1 MCPYSTS
8 RVQLRTEG
16 LTQPPMGPGRH
27 RPSTH
32 QPHEAPHIHRSEATR
47 RSRASRDANRSDLS
61 GTTTLSHV
69 TRSRRCQAPVS
80 RSTSRRSCHTASD
93 RCQAARRPRRRGAR
107 RTGSTTLLVTDRVE
121 PSRSAGTFPMGPAPI
136 GGARAPAPPMPPPD
150 DARDRTPANTFCPIA
165 PSFATSFSMPR
176 L

>member
-16 LTQPPMGPGRH
+16 LTQPPMGPGPR
-27 RPSTH
+27 RLRTH
-32 QPHEAPHIHRSEATR
+32 QPHEAPRIHRTEATR
-47 RSRASRDANRSDLS
+47 RSRASRDANRPDLS

-69 TRSRRCQAPVS
+69 ARSRRCQVPVS
-80 RSTSRRSCHTASD
+80 RSTSRRSCQTAGD
-93 RCQAARRPRRRGAR
+93 RCQAVQRPRRREREGHRFHHIACCR
-107 RTGSTTLLVTDRVE
+107 SDGFLPTGL
-121 PSRSAGTFPMGPAPI
+121 APV
-136 GGARAPAPPMPPPD
+136 GGASAPAPPMPPPD
-150 DARDRTPANTFCPIA
+150 DARDRTTANTFCPIA

>member
-61 GTTTLSHV
+61 GTTTLPHV

-93 RCQAARRPRRRGAR
+93 RQHQNHAE
-107 RTGSTTLLVTDRVE
+107 GSEKHRFHHIASYRWGVTPNQENSTPSDQVE
-121 PSRSAGTFPMGPAPI
+121 SSQSGGIFPMGWLSSAARARQRHDGRRERTPQPAPV
-136 GGARAPAPPMPPPD
+136 GGAPAQAP
-150 DARDRTPANTFCPIA
+150 
-165 PSFATSFSMPR
+165 
-176 L
+176 